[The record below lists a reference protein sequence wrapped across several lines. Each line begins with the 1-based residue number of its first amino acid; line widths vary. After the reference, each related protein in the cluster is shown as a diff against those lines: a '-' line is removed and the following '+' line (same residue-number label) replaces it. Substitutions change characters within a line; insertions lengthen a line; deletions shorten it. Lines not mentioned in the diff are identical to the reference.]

1 MKTVMLIGV
10 AAISLTACNRLPFFS
25 GVESPHRK
33 PGLWEQTR
41 QSDRGPTPVVTRWCF
56 DAASDRQ
63 FPVLGR
69 RPRPAGGEGGGGFA
83 AACKPPTTVK
93 NGDTFVTDVKC
104 DIAGVSRAIHSA
116 TSGDFN
122 ARYTTTTTIN
132 TQGDPDPSRNGQRTM
147 TVTSVFK
154 GACPPEL
161 SPGQM
166 EGPDGQVI
174 DMAQLRRGGGA
185 FGGGARGEGG
195 GGPGGGGGG
204 PGGGGQ

>member
-1 MKTVMLIGV
+1 MKTVLLIGV

-41 QSDRGPTPVVTRWCF
+41 QSEQGPTPVVTKWCF

-69 RPRPAGGEGGGGFA
+69 RPRPAGGQGGGFA
-83 AACKPPTTVK
+83 AACSPPTTTK
-93 NGDTFVTDVKC
+93 NGDSYATDLKC
-104 DIAGVSRAIHSA
+104 NFAGVSRTIHSV
-116 TSGDFN
+116 TSGDFD
-122 ARYTTTTTIN
+122 ARYTTTTTISV
-132 TQGDPDPSRNGQRTM
+132 QGDPDVSRNGQRTM
-147 TVTSVFK
+147 TVTAVYK

-185 FGGGARGEGG
+185 GLGGGARGEA
-195 GGPGGGGGG
+195 GPGGGGGG
-204 PGGGGQ
+204 GGQ

>member
-1 MKTVMLIGV
+1 MKTVLLIGV

-41 QSDRGPTPVVTRWCF
+41 QTDRGPTPMVTKWCF

-69 RPRPAGGEGGGGFA
+69 RQRPRGGQASGLA
-83 AACKPPTTVK
+83 TACSQASTTK
-93 NGDTFVTDVKC
+93 SGDTYVSDVKC
-104 DIAGVSRAIHSA
+104 DIAGVTRSIHSV
-116 TSGDFN
+116 TTGDYD

-132 TQGDPDPSRNGQRTM
+132 VQGDPEPGRNGQHATTM
-147 TVTSVFK
+147 TAVYK

-185 FGGGARGEGG
+185 GLGGGARAGE
-195 GGPGGGGGG
+195 GGPGGGGG
-204 PGGGGQ
+204 Q